1 MRAALRVTP
10 GARRTAVDGTG
21 LESGGRKFL
30 KVSVT
35 AAPEGGKANAAV
47 VKLLAKEWRVA
58 KSRITVVSGAT
69 GRRKTLHVAGEPK
82 ALLTALRAWLE
93 NRDG

>member
-1 MRAALRVTP
+1 MTP

-21 LESGGRKFL
+21 IEPDGRMLL

-35 AAPEGGKANAAV
+35 APPEGGKANAAV
-47 VKLLAKEWRVA
+47 VKLLAKEWRVG
-58 KSRITVVSGAT
+58 KSRISVVSGAT
-69 GRRKTLHVAGEPK
+69 GRRKTLHVAGEPE

-93 NRDG
+93 KRYG